1 MNIPVMDYVGC
12 SFDWL
17 FVLLCLGGYFY
28 VLSKTGR
35 KWVSLLLFAAAWV
48 VMGISYIF
56 LINGVAAGEWYITL
70 IRIVGYVLFLAMI
83 LTMLIEQARLGKR
96 TKK

>member
-28 VLSKTGR
+28 VLTKTDK
-35 KWVSLLLFAAAWV
+35 KWLSLLLFAAAWF
-48 VMGISYIF
+48 VMGVSYIC
-56 LINGVAAGEWYITL
+56 LISGVAAGEWYITL
-70 IRIVGYVLFLAMI
+70 IRIVGYGLFLAMI
-83 LTMLIEQARLGKR
+83 LTMLIEMARFKKR
-96 TKK
+96 R